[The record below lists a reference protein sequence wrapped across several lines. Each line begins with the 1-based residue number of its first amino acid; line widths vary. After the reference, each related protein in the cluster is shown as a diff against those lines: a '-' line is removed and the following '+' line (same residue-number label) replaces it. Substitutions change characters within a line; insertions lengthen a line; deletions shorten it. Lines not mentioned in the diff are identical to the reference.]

1 MWSKIIIKFSWP
13 LSVHQ
18 IFGNKMFIPSLD
30 GALFQWNRDR
40 ESMEA
45 VPFSVE
51 SLLDSSYR
59 IGEDTVLV
67 GGKSLTTYGLG
78 AYSGKVTQTDDFF
91 FFFFF
96 QFFRTINDW
105 CAFVALCKLFYHIV
119 VLVVSFNLPLS
130 SSVVKVY
137 LFSGGL
143 QSVGGRGRRARGR
156 TVTPENTE
164 NCQSCEASQRVW
176 EVRNTRRL
184 WLRSRSVERFMWP
197 CFWSYKWNG
206 GRLDAE
212 YAGLYQHRTAWQLDA
227 EKQLQNSSH
236 PRKMPVVFCFL

>member
-1 MWSKIIIKFSWP
+1 
-13 LSVHQ
+13 
-18 IFGNKMFIPSLD
+18 MFIPSLD

-78 AYSGKVTQTDDFF
+78 AFSGKVTQTL
-91 FFFFF
+91 FF
-96 QFFRTINDW
+96 QLFFRRIND
-105 CAFVALCKLFYHIV
+105 CAVVALCKLLYHIV
-119 VLVVSFNLPLS
+119 SVVSFNLTLFF
-130 SSVVKVY
+130 SVVEVY

-143 QSVGGRGRRARGR
+143 QSVGGRGRRTRGR

-164 NCQSCEASQRVW
+164 NCQSREAS
-176 EVRNTRRL
+176 
-184 WLRSRSVERFMWP
+184 
-197 CFWSYKWNG
+197 
-206 GRLDAE
+206 
-212 YAGLYQHRTAWQLDA
+212 
-227 EKQLQNSSH
+227 
-236 PRKMPVVFCFL
+236 

>member
-1 MWSKIIIKFSWP
+1 MCHFDLPKAIIFSWP
-13 LSVHQ
+13 LSVLQ

-78 AYSGKVTQTDDFF
+78 AYSGKVTQTLFF
-91 FFFFF
+91 PNS
-96 QFFRTINDW
+96 FFRRINDW
-105 CAFVALCKLFYHIV
+105 CAVVALWKLFYHIV
-119 VLVVSFNLPLS
+119 SVVSFNLTLFF
-130 SSVVKVY
+130 SVVEVY

-164 NCQSCEASQRVW
+164 NCQSREASQRVW

-184 WLRSRSVERFMWP
+184 CWVLHVTLLLIS
-197 CFWSYKWNG
+197 
-206 GRLDAE
+206 
-212 YAGLYQHRTAWQLDA
+212 
-227 EKQLQNSSH
+227 
-236 PRKMPVVFCFL
+236 